1 MSPMIA
7 DLPAFVIS
15 LSRTPQRLAAFRKN
29 NDGLGLDVRHHEG
42 VDGKEANLRKLVKWG
57 KITET
62 ANYKPGMIGSAL
74 SHGELWQKAVDLG
87 QTVLVFEDDARLRKD
102 FAVQAD
108 GLLKEAGDFD
118 LVMFGFNTDY
128 QLATGLFPGCDT
140 LSVFSN
146 RYPSAADMDLFA
158 ASTTRPALLPL
169 RGMFGGCAYA
179 ISPKGADALLKAC
192 FPLDNKPVTFAPG
205 KTPFPAFSLNGMMN
219 TAYKDIK
226 AYISFPPIVLSPNDQ
241 QATTTGGFA
250 AGKR

>member
-1 MSPMIA
+1 MAA

-15 LSRTPQRLAAFRKN
+15 LSRTPQRLATFRKH
-29 NDGLGLDVRHHEG
+29 NDGLGLTISHHEG
-42 VDGKEANLRKLVKWG
+42 VDGKEVNLRKLVKWG

-87 QTVLVFEDDARLRKD
+87 RTILVFEDDVRLRKD

-108 GLLKEAGDFD
+108 GLLKEAGAFD
-118 LVMFGFNTDY
+118 IVMFGFNTDY

-146 RYPSAADMDLFA
+146 RYPNTADMEAFA

-179 ISPKGADALLKAC
+179 ISPEGAASLLKAC
-192 FPLDNKPVTFAPG
+192 FPLDNRPVTFAPG
-205 KTPFPAFSLNGMMN
+205 AKPFSAFSLNGMMN
-219 TAYKDIK
+219 TAYKNLK
-226 AYISFPPIVLSPNDQ
+226 AYISFPPIALSPNDQ

-250 AGKR
+250 AGKS